1 MASYYSQSN
10 ITIMK
15 TPTILITLLLFT
27 AIIQAQNP
35 KKTHDHQVFG
45 ERVAQ
50 ALFIDLS
57 SPIYSNARIK
67 LTDAL
72 AGRNSILGYL
82 MNNKTIEANSEVLGM
97 SVDELKQ
104 SRKKRK
110 KELEYELT
118 LLKMRYSIGI
128 INWDKAELVKV
139 QLKEKS
145 SEKIPMADIVL
156 DIKEGNKSLQI
167 VLANCMQTSEQ
178 WVLGDFVGAVGSREL
193 INKDSEIAK
202 QQLADL
208 TSSEYNENVLNKFGR
223 WRAYKAIVAYDNYP
237 EKGIIEEDQL
247 RWTVLKKLDFTLL
260 NNGKLSSGVYLEEKN
275 GFKMYSTKWSLRKKS
290 RTILFASD
298 QEGVYGT
305 KIVEIKSLADREMVL
320 EYKDLD
326 ATTTYFLAYSTPGRQ
341 ELSVSE
347 FKQSQWNQL
356 IISKSDLTENAN
368 SAKNIDIVYQGL
380 AIFKTG
386 KIEEINLKYQ
396 NQLTLSNTK
405 DPLLL
410 YGDEYVEKEKTDDS
424 AISFIDKNELQSFVI
439 GDQLWLPKTLK
450 NKTKWALIFVQGPL
464 SSFIIYEKPTASKMG
479 GVGNPGSATANPD
492 ENRKLYLQKFGE
504 ETMQNILIGFR
515 KKAAKLVAD
524 NNDLSSKI
532 SAKEKG
538 YGASNQDRIAAE
550 YNQWFKESN
559 PDQYSQY
566 FLMIKE

>member
-1 MASYYSQSN
+1 
-10 ITIMK
+10 MK
-15 TPTILITLLLFT
+15 TSTILITLFLFT
-27 AIIQAQNP
+27 AITHAQNP
-35 KKTHDHQVFG
+35 KKTHDHHVFG
-45 ERVAQ
+45 ERVTQ
-50 ALFIDLS
+50 ALFTDLS

-82 MNNKTIEANSEVLGM
+82 MNNKTIEANSAVLGK

-118 LLKMRYSIGI
+118 LLKMRYSNGI
-128 INWDKAELVKV
+128 INWDKAQLVKI
-139 QLKEKS
+139 QLEEKS
-145 SEKIPMADIVL
+145 NEKIPIADIIL
-156 DIKEGNKSLQI
+156 DVKEGNKSLQI
-167 VLANCMQTSEQ
+167 VLANCMQTSEE
-178 WVLGDFVGAVGSREL
+178 WVLGDFVGVVGSREL
-193 INKDSEIAK
+193 IDKDSEMAK
-202 QQLADL
+202 QQLSNL
-208 TSSEYNENVLNKFGR
+208 TSSEYNENVLTKFGR
-223 WRAYKAIVAYDNYP
+223 WRAYKAIVSYDNYP
-237 EKGIIEEDQL
+237 EKGIVEEDQL

-298 QEGVYGT
+298 QEGVYAT

-326 ATTTYFLAYSTPGRQ
+326 ATTTYFLSYSTPGRQ

-347 FKQSQWNQL
+347 FNQSQWNQL
-356 IISKSDLTENAN
+356 IISKSDLIENAN
-368 SAKNIDIVYQGL
+368 SSKNIDIVYQGL

-396 NQLTLSNTK
+396 NQLTLSNIK

-410 YGDEYVEKEKTDDS
+410 YGDEYIEKEKTDDS
-424 AISFIDKNELQSFVI
+424 AISFIDKNELQAFVI
-439 GDQLWLPKTLK
+439 GDQLWLPKTIK
-450 NKTKWALIFVQGPL
+450 NKTKWALMFVQGPL

-479 GVGNPGSATANPD
+479 GIGNPGGATDNPD
-492 ENRKLYLQKFGE
+492 ENRKLFLQKFGE

-515 KKAAKLVAD
+515 KKAANLVAD
-524 NNDLSSKI
+524 NKELSSKI

-538 YGASNQDRIAAE
+538 YGASSQDSIAAE

-566 FLMIKE
+566 FILIKE